1 MITFNLICDTNHWP
15 VRLKKIKILIQNVL
29 KFKKDLYFKKKL
41 NYDCNV
47 VLTNDKLL
55 KKMNN
60 KYRNKNRA
68 TDVLT
73 FVSEAKIGKN
83 NRMKVCDIFFSAE
96 TIKNDAK
103 KNGINF
109 YNHFTHL
116 IIHSFLHINGF
127 VHDNFDDFNKM
138 KKIEVKILKK
148 QGIFDPY
155 EKI

>member
-1 MITFNLICDTNHWP
+1 MM
-15 VRLKKIKILIQNVL
+15 Q
-29 KFKKDLYFKKKL
+29 
-41 NYDCNV
+41 
-47 VLTNDKLL
+47 
-55 KKMNN
+55 
-60 KYRNKNRA
+60 
-68 TDVLT
+68 
-73 FVSEAKIGKN
+73 
-83 NRMKVCDIFFSAE
+83 
-96 TIKNDAK
+96 K

-148 QGIFDPY
+148 LGIFDPY

>member
-1 MITFNLICDTNHWP
+1 MKLENFDELKINSSKIIDFLKSVDFSKLNLSQNSKKLTIPICYDFE
-15 VRLKKIKILIQNVL
+15 I
-29 KFKKDLYFKKKL
+29 DLDDMSKKL

-83 NRMKVCDIFFSAE
+83 NRMKVCDIFF
-96 TIKNDAK
+96 
-103 KNGINF
+103 F
-109 YNHFTHL
+109 C
-116 IIHSFLHINGF
+116 
-127 VHDNFDDFNKM
+127 
-138 KKIEVKILKK
+138 
-148 QGIFDPY
+148 
-155 EKI
+155 